1 VGLVVGLICGLDLCC
16 KRWLGLIY
24 VICFLFVCIV
34 RSRIGKAVEERNCR
48 RKKVG
53 EEGIR
58 EKKSNGEEREKMILK
73 NLGKEGILRIVKKIN
88 K

>member
-48 RKKVG
+48 RKKAG
-53 EEGIR
+53 EEGRR
-58 EKKSNGEEREKMILK
+58 EKKSDEEEREKIILK
-73 NLGKEGILRIVKKIN
+73 NLENEGILGVVKKIN